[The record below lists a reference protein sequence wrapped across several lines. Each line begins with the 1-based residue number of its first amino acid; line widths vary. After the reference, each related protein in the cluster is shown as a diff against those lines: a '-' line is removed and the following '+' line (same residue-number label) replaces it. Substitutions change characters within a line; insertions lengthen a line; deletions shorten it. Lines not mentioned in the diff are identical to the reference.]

1 MDVTIPIET
10 QSNRVMV
17 LIIGEIKQEPWTK
30 GLKVF
35 LNDCVM
41 VCPISLEILSLHG
54 CGLSHL

>member
-1 MDVTIPIET
+1 
-10 QSNRVMV
+10 MV
-17 LIIGEIKQEPWTK
+17 LNNGENEQKPWTK
-30 GLKVF
+30 GVKVL